1 MVWRN
6 DRWPCHRYPSPRRWH
21 LSRSTHAEEDIGR
34 PSPPLH
40 SGGYALPGQRK
51 WDHGGYS
58 FWTSVEYVLVFI
70 VYSIHYILPT
80 VLHKISLKGVRFV
93 FVFEAGGYKSNV
105 ISNECIIVDGKSMI
119 LSPLFLD
126 FQIFGSSIILISKYS
141 QNCEIIVDCQ
151 KFYGKRITSISISS
165 TKTNRS
171 VYIITKWVNKV
182 IDEHGQW
189 WIYFLA
195 GVAEFVLLNASR
207 HTFEVHRIPSFK
219 YCFTL
224 LVCNVLR
231 D

>member
-1 MVWRN
+1 M
-6 DRWPCHRYPSPRRWH
+6 SG
-21 LSRSTHAEEDIGR
+21 LSLFLKQGATNQM
-34 PSPPLH
+34 LF
-40 SGGYALPGQRK
+40 QM
-51 WDHGGYS
+51 
-58 FWTSVEYVLVFI
+58 SVL
-70 VYSIHYILPT
+70 
-80 VLHKISLKGVRFV
+80 
-93 FVFEAGGYKSNV
+93 
-105 ISNECIIVDGKSMI
+105 VDGKSMI

-151 KFYGKRITSISISS
+151 KFYGKRITSISVSS

-231 D
+231 Y